1 MKLDEIEKLIEAASP
16 GPWEHRDNCEVMTTE
31 MLRHCVASCGPKR
44 DFSFGNSSSMANA
57 AFIAASR
64 TLMPRL
70 LKVVRAVQGIDFVV
84 QRLHAE
90 GGNDSFESSA
100 SVSIAKMNNIL
111 TALTELEQ
119 P

>member
-16 GPWEHRDNCEVMTTE
+16 GPWEYIGRDGGALNCVDVWRSGRVTVERTQSDPVD
-31 MLRHCVASCGPKR
+31 R
-44 DFSFGNSSSMANA
+44 ANA

-70 LKVVRAVQGIDFVV
+70 LKVVRAVQGIEFVV
-84 QRLHAE
+84 QRYHAE

-111 TALTELEQ
+111 TSLTDLEQ

>member
-16 GPWEHRDNCEVMTTE
+16 GPWEYIGRDGGALNCVDVWRSGRVTVERTQSDPVD
-31 MLRHCVASCGPKR
+31 R
-44 DFSFGNSSSMANA
+44 ANA

-70 LKVVRAVQGIDFVV
+70 LKVVRAVQGIEFVV
-84 QRLHAE
+84 QRYHAE

>member
-16 GPWEHRDNCEVMTTE
+16 GPWEYIGRDGGALNCVDVWRSGRVTVERTQSDPVD
-31 MLRHCVASCGPKR
+31 R
-44 DFSFGNSSSMANA
+44 ANA

-70 LKVVRAVQGIDFVV
+70 LKVVRAVQGIEFVV
-84 QRLHAE
+84 LRLHAE

>member
-1 MKLDEIEKLIEAASP
+1 
-16 GPWEHRDNCEVMTTE
+16 
-31 MLRHCVASCGPKR
+31 
-44 DFSFGNSSSMANA
+44 
-57 AFIAASR
+57 
-64 TLMPRL
+64 
-70 LKVVRAVQGIDFVV
+70 VQGIEFVV
-84 QRLHAE
+84 QRYHAE